1 MEFTVISI
9 VMWEEDSREISEKHV
24 GHYEADDY
32 IDAARQHV
40 LYMEDK
46 VEDLNDLIIVEVI
59 EGKHYGKM
67 LENCVLTGEDVR
79 EEMPYG
85 EIS

>member
-9 VMWEEDSREISEKHV
+9 VLWEEDRREIPEKHV
-24 GHYEADDY
+24 SHYEADDY
-32 IDAARQHV
+32 IDAARKHV
-40 LYMEDK
+40 LEMEDK

-59 EGKHYGKM
+59 EGTHYGKIDD
-67 LENCVLTGEDVR
+67 NCVLTAEDVR

-85 EIS
+85 GEQ